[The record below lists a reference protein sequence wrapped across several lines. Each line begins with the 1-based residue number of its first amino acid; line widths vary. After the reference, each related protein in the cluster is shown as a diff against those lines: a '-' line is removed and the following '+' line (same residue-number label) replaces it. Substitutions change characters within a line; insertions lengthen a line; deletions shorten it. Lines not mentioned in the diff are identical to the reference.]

1 VSELRRVA
9 IGSDM
14 RHPVAD
20 GLADRLEQDG
30 YVTVR
35 CGAVHAADTPWPDV
49 AEQVARLVAT
59 GAVDDGVVC
68 CWTGTG
74 VSIAA
79 NKVPGIRA
87 ALCGD
92 VETARG
98 ARRWNDANVLALSL
112 RATSAAIAGEIVD
125 AWLGSREIDASERD
139 NIAKVGEIE
148 RRYRERAVAHSV
160 E

>member
-1 VSELRRVA
+1 MTAPRRVA

-20 GLADRLEQDG
+20 GLADRLDEYG
-30 YVTVR
+30 HVTVR
-35 CGAVHAADTPWPDV
+35 CGAVHASSTPWPDV
-49 AEQVARLVAT
+49 AEQVARLVAS
-59 GAVDDGVVC
+59 GAVDDGIVC

-92 VETARG
+92 AETARG

-112 RATSAAIAGEIVD
+112 RASSAAVAEEIVD
-125 AWLGSREIDASERD
+125 AWLATREVDAAEQD
-139 NIAKVGEIE
+139 NIAKVADIE